1 MSLFAPKFP
10 DWPKLD
16 WKCPATKAD
25 AWLDK
30 RTFEIAALARRFELA
45 FTVLAEEGKLD
56 LGAVDM
62 ALLDWDKA
70 AAQILAYTIWGEA
83 KRVPSDPKFVR
94 NLEQIYLT
102 VGRARLKVLGAF
114 GRSEAA
120 AVVAREEQLMLDPK
134 ALRPAPASPIPTNF
148 ARFTGEFQAFTTSD
162 AFKSI
167 DGFKMVPVSAD
178 EVLKRTSAESKMLP
192 ESRQLG
198 ALLAILPSEWV
209 NATFEQLKLK
219 LDEDAELSAASRS
232 SAKRGAIYEFLMK
245 PENLAAL
252 VGKLKPEEQEL
263 LTDLLVHEGWLPY
276 RRLRDAYGLDESDGF
291 YWNTRPPAG
300 PLSKLRRRALAF
312 VGTRN
317 GTPMVTVP
325 TDLSKALIELMAKR
339 APG

>member
-1 MSLFAPKFP
+1 MPLFAPKFP
-10 DWPKLD
+10 EWPKLD
-16 WKCPATKAD
+16 WKCPAAKAD

-83 KRVPSDPKFVR
+83 KRVPGDPKFARV
-94 NLEQIYLT
+94 LEQIYLT
-102 VGRARLKVLGAF
+102 IGRARFKVLGAF

-162 AFKSI
+162 AFKTLE
-167 DGFKMVPVSAD
+167 GFKMVPVSAD
-178 EVLKRTSAESKMLP
+178 EVLKRTTAESKMLP
-192 ESRQLG
+192 ESRELG

-232 SAKRGAIYEFLMK
+232 SAKRGAIYEHLKK
-245 PENLAAL
+245 PECLTAIVA
-252 VGKLKPEEQEL
+252 KLSAGETEL
-263 LTDLLVHEGWLPY
+263 LTDLLAHEGWLPY

-291 YWNTRPPAG
+291 YWNTRPATG
-300 PLSKLRRRALAF
+300 PLSKLRRKALAF
-312 VGTRN
+312 IGTRN

-325 TDLSKALIELMAKR
+325 TDLTAALKELLPQT

>member
-1 MSLFAPKFP
+1 MPLFAPKFP

-16 WKCPATKAD
+16 WKCPAAKAD

-56 LGAVDM
+56 LGKVDL

-83 KRVPSDPKFVR
+83 KRVPSDPKFAKV
-94 NLEQIYLT
+94 LEQIYST
-102 VGRARLKVLGAF
+102 IGRARLKVLGAF

-120 AVVAREEQLMLDPK
+120 AVSEREEQLMLDPK
-134 ALRPAPASPIPTNF
+134 ALRPAPSSPIPTNF

-162 AFKSI
+162 AFKTLDSL
-167 DGFKMVPVSAD
+167 KLVPVSAD
-178 EVLKRTSAESKMLP
+178 EVLKRTQAESKMLP

-209 NATFEQLKLK
+209 NATFETLKLK
-219 LDEDAELSAASRS
+219 LDEDAELSSASRS
-232 SAKRGAIYEFLMK
+232 SAKRGAIYEHLKK
-245 PENLAAL
+245 PDSLQAL
-252 VGKLKPEEQEL
+252 VKKLLPEEAEL
-263 LTDLLVHEGWLPY
+263 LNDLLVHEGWLPY
-276 RRLRDAYGLDESDGF
+276 RRLRDAYGLDESDGY
-291 YWNTRPPAG
+291 YWNTRAPAG
-300 PLSKLRRRALAF
+300 PLSKLRRKALAF

-325 TDLSKALIELMAKR
+325 LDLAKELIALVGKG